1 MDFVTPV
8 QALIPG
14 ASGRIL
20 AVLAETT
27 AELNLRT
34 LSRLSG
40 VSLAQASRVMPRLV
54 ELGMVDRRD
63 VPPTALFRLVEEHV
77 ASRVVVAVARSRTAV
92 LDELARAAATT
103 ITPAPVGIVVFGSL
117 ARGTADT
124 HSDIDVVVVRPTEVD
139 DDDEAWHT
147 SLEQWRQHARRLTG
161 NSVDILEVAE
171 ADAGRLLRSRRPLW
185 ADIRQHGVVIF
196 GLPLDQLTSR
206 RSA

>member
-1 MDFVTPV
+1 VDFVAPV

-14 ASGRIL
+14 TSGRIL

-54 ELGMVDRRD
+54 ELGMVERRD

-92 LDELARAAATT
+92 LDELGRVAANT
-103 ITPAPVGIVVFGSL
+103 ITPAPIGVVVFGSL

-124 HSDIDVVVVRPTEVD
+124 HSDIDVLVIRPTAVGDED
-139 DDDEAWHT
+139 DAWHN
-147 SLEQWRQHARRLTG
+147 SVEQWRQHARRLTG
-161 NSVDILEVAE
+161 NPVDILDVAE
-171 ADAGRLLRSRRPLW
+171 ADVGRLLRSRRPLW
-185 ADIRQHGVVIF
+185 TDIRHHGVVIL
-196 GLPLDQLTSR
+196 GPPLDQLADR

>member
-8 QALIPG
+8 QTLIPG

-63 VPPTALFRLVEEHV
+63 VPPTALFRLVEEHI

-92 LDELARAAATT
+92 LDEMGRAAATT
-103 ITPAPVGIVVFGSL
+103 LTPPPVGVVVFGSL
-117 ARGTADT
+117 ARGTADAR
-124 HSDIDVVVVRPTEVD
+124 SDIDVVVVRPAEVD

-171 ADAGRLLRSRRPLW
+171 ADAMRLLRSRRPLW
-185 ADIRQHGVVIF
+185 ADIRHHGVVIF
-196 GLPLDQLTSR
+196 GQPLDQLAGR